1 MFENLR
7 KYDIICHM
15 KDLMFYYKKS
25 MRKNFA
31 LGAFNFSSLEVLKA
45 IASAA
50 EKTGS
55 PAIIAVSES
64 ALEYMGENFVMANA
78 KLVKESCKAPL
89 FLHLDHG
96 KSFEICKKAVDL
108 GFDSVMIDASALP
121 FEENVALTKKVCD
134 YAHEKGVFVEG
145 ELGQIAGIEDNTFAK
160 NHLFTDPQKA
170 KEFVKLTKVDSLA
183 VAIGTSH
190 GAYKFSRKPT
200 GDILSIERVKEI
212 HRRLPNTH
220 LVMHGSSSVPQEY
233 LAEIREFGGDMR
245 ETYGVPVE
253 EIQEA
258 IKHGVRKVN
267 IDTDI
272 RLAMTAAVRRYLVEN
287 PSKFDPRE
295 YLKAARKAAY
305 ELCKKRY
312 LEFGCEGQGA
322 RIKPVDLFTMAK
334 RYGNGELKQNVL

>member
-1 MFENLR
+1 MFDNLR

-50 EKTGS
+50 EKTSS

-108 GFDSVMIDASALP
+108 GFDSVMIDASALS

-170 KEFVKLTKVDSLA
+170 KEFVKMTNVDSLA

-190 GAYKFSRKPT
+190 GAYKYKGESRLRF
-200 GDILSIERVKEI
+200 DILSEIEKK
-212 HRRLPNTH
+212 LPRFP
-220 LVMHGSSSVPQEY
+220 LVLHGASSVSEKLVKIINENGGKIDGAKGVSEE
-233 LAEIREFGGDMR
+233 LAKMAVQMHNIAK
-245 ETYGVPVE
+245 
-253 EIQEA
+253 I
-258 IKHGVRKVN
+258 N
-267 IDTDI
+267 IDTDLRI
-272 RLAMTAAVRRYLVEN
+272 AFTAGVRSSLKEKPENFDQRTYCLNGQKMVEEVVVH
-287 PSKFDPRE
+287 K
-295 YLKAARKAAY
+295 
-305 ELCKKRY
+305 
-312 LEFGCEGQGA
+312 
-322 RIKPVDLFTMAK
+322 IKNLLNSEKMA
-334 RYGNGELKQNVL
+334 